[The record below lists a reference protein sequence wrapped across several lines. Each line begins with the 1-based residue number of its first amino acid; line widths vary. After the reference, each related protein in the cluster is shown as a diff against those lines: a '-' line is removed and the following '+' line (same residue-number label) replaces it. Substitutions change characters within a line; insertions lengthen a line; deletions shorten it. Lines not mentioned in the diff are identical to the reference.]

1 MDGITLKVSPSEL
14 KSKAEEI
21 QNQINSFEIA
31 WNRIVQLI
39 NNSKGY
45 WVGDAGNAHQKQFEQ
60 YKNDVE
66 RIIKRLHEHPDDLL
80 KMAGVYEESE
90 RRAVEKTQTL
100 SGNVIS

>member
-1 MDGITLKVSPSEL
+1 MEGITLKVSPSEL

-21 QNQINSFEIA
+21 QNQISNFESA
-31 WNRIVQLI
+31 WNQIAQI
-39 NNSKGY
+39 IGNSKGY
-45 WVGDAGNAHQKQFEQ
+45 WTGEAGNAHQKQFEQ

-66 RIIKRLHEHPDDLL
+66 RITKRLHEHPVDLL

-90 RRAVEKTQTL
+90 RQAVEKIQTL